1 MTKVKA
7 GILIWTFAALLITA
21 AVFTVGCDEPTQRRV
36 PVSNSGVKQARTTI
50 ETSPSGHTVEQDNI
64 IKRYKVDNTPGS
76 MKHLYIISPMS
87 GQVILYSSV
96 EGKVTSSG
104 KRLTPKTVVA
114 GRYGDGGAWRYG
126 MSVEIAGEDHKTTEV
141 IQDDGTY
148 GDSVEYLYWFDT
160 RGVYHQ
166 HYVVGCEIHI
176 SDQPIPV
183 KNIILN
189 LEEGHAK

>member
-1 MTKVKA
+1 MKKLVLCGLMVSLMA
-7 GILIWTFAALLITA
+7 F
-21 AVFTVGCDEPTQRRV
+21 VGCEPPRQPGT
-36 PVSNSGVKQARTTI
+36 PISNSGVKQAQTKI
-50 ETSPSGHTVEQDNI
+50 QVGPSGHTVEQENV

-96 EGKVTSSG
+96 SGKVTSSG
-104 KRLTPKTVVA
+104 KRLTPKTVA
-114 GRYGDGGAWRYG
+114 SGRYGDGPSWGYG
-126 MSVEIAGEDHKTTEV
+126 MYVDIAGEGQRTSEV

-183 KNIILN
+183 KNVILN

>member
-1 MTKVKA
+1 MKNL
-7 GILIWTFAALLITA
+7 ILCGLMVSLIAL
-21 AVFTVGCDEPTQRRV
+21 VGCDIPPPGT
-36 PVSNSGVKQARTTI
+36 PVSNAGVKQAHTKI
-50 ETSPSGHTVEQDNI
+50 EVGPTGHTVEQENV

-96 EGKVTSSG
+96 QGKVTSSG
-104 KRLTPKTVVA
+104 KRLTPTTVTA
-114 GRYGDGGAWRYG
+114 GQAGDTATWGYG
-126 MSVEIAGEDHKTTEV
+126 MSVNIAGEGHRTAEV

-148 GDSVEYLYWFDT
+148 GSSIEYLYWFDT

-166 HYVVGCEIHI
+166 HYVVGCEIHV

-183 KNIILN
+183 KNVILN
-189 LEEGHAK
+189 LEEGHGK

>member
-1 MTKVKA
+1 MKNLYVV
-7 GILIWTFAALLITA
+7 LCMCVLF
-21 AVFTVGCDEPTQRRV
+21 VGCEIKREDRV
-36 PVSNSGVKQARTTI
+36 PVSNGGVKQTKTTI
-50 ETSPSGHTVEQDNI
+50 ETNLDGHTVEQENI
-64 IKRYKVDNTPGS
+64 IKRLKVDNTPGS

-96 EGKVTSSG
+96 QGKVTSSG

-114 GRYGDGGAWRYG
+114 DRSSYDTTRGSSWHQYG
-126 MSVEIAGEDHKTTEV
+126 MSVDIAGNSQTTTEV

-189 LEEGHAK
+189 LEEGH